1 MREENKIPFTYIAQQ
16 LDQAR
21 GKALGIYG
29 LNILIYGALK
39 KGIIS
44 GNSILWRKKRDGFKW
59 LNTRE
64 LKRFSI
70 YVGVPLRKAKEQKV
84 GAKQ

>member
-1 MREENKIPFTYIAQQ
+1 MREENKIPFTFIAQQ

-21 GKALGIYG
+21 GKKLGIYG
-29 LNILIYGALK
+29 LNILLHGAQK

-44 GNSILWRKKRDGFKW
+44 RNAILSRKKRDGFRW

-64 LKRFSI
+64 LKRFSM
-70 YVGVPLRKAKEQKV
+70 YVGVPLHKPKE
-84 GAKQ
+84 